1 MKIKFAAQLIFVIL
15 FFSDLSLAQ
24 SAPSSNSIFIEGAGN
39 GGVYSINYDRLLMDN
54 VSCRIGYS
62 FLDIQNAQI
71 STMPLLVNYL
81 YGEKNSKI
89 ELGLGI
95 TIINISVTPYVANL
109 PQVLSVSTTLVT
121 GAFGYRYQ
129 QQDGGIMFRADI
141 TPFYYLKPDLAT
153 YRFLL
158 SGGISLGYTF

>member
-1 MKIKFAAQLIFVIL
+1 MAE
-15 FFSDLSLAQ
+15 S
-24 SAPSSNSIFIEGAGN
+24 
-39 GGVYSINYDRLLMDN
+39 YSINYDRLLMDN

-62 FLDIQNAQI
+62 FLDVQNAQI

-121 GAFGYRYQ
+121 EAFGYRYQ

-141 TPFYYLKPDLAT
+141 TPFYYPETRSCYLQVSFIRRNKFGIYILKAFENRKIRLAN
-153 YRFLL
+153 FEAHL
-158 SGGISLGYTF
+158 